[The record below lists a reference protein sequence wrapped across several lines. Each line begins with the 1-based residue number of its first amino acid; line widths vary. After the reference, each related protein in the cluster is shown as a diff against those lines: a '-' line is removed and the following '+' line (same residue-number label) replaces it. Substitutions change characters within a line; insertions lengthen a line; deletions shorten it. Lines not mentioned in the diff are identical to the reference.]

1 MERLDR
7 EIAEVLGLTEKRE
20 KDSELFKIFSE
31 VFDRTTVETISY
43 FYRKGKIER
52 LYGVLSTG
60 KEANVF
66 VGYDAKGNRIAVK
79 IYRTYTTEF
88 RRIWEYL
95 AADPRIGYL
104 PKDIRKL
111 VFVWTRREFKNLQR
125 AMKYA
130 IRAPEPIAFRN
141 NILIMEYI
149 GDEMPAPRLKDV
161 EKDLEIEDFEELY
174 DFTMG
179 AIEKLWKRG
188 DMVHGDLSEYN
199 VLIWNEP
206 VIIDWSQAT
215 VKRNRMSLTLLYRDI
230 RNIINY
236 FGKKGVSVE
245 DPEEKFRELAGDELW
260 ERRNLRSL

>member
-1 MERLDR
+1 MERFDR
-7 EIAEVLGLTEKRE
+7 EIAEILGLDERRE
-20 KDSELFKIFSE
+20 KDSELFKVFSE
-31 VFDRTTVETISY
+31 VFDKTTVETLSY
-43 FYRKGKIER
+43 FHRRGKIEQ
-52 LYGVLSTG
+52 LLGVISTG

-66 VGYDAKGNRIAVK
+66 AGVDSKGNKIAVK

-95 AADPRIGYL
+95 AADPRVGYL

-130 IRAPEPIAFRN
+130 VRAPEPIAFRN
-141 NILIMEYI
+141 NILIMEFI
-149 GDEMPAPRLKDV
+149 GDEVPAPRLKDV
-161 EKDLEIEDFEELY
+161 EKVLERRDFEELY
-174 DFTMG
+174 EFSMS
-179 AIEKLWKRG
+179 AIERLWKRG

-199 VLIWNEP
+199 ILIWEKP

-215 VKRNRMSLTLLYRDI
+215 VKRNRMSLTLLYRDL

-236 FGKKGVSVE
+236 FGRKGVAV
-245 DPEEKFRELAGDELW
+245 DDLEEKFKELTGD
-260 ERRNLRSL
+260 

>member
-20 KDSELFKIFSE
+20 KDSELFKVFSE

-43 FYRKGKIER
+43 FYRRGKIER

-66 VGYDAKGNRIAVK
+66 AGYDAKGNRIAVK

-95 AADPRIGYL
+95 AADPRVGYL

-130 IRAPEPIAFRN
+130 VRAPEPIAFRN

-161 EKDLEIEDFEELY
+161 EKDLELKDFEELY
-174 DFTMG
+174 DFAMG
-179 AIEKLWKRG
+179 AIERLWKRG

-199 VLIWNEP
+199 ILIWNEP

-260 ERRNLRSL
+260 ERNLRSL